1 MEATYMGLAVPLFP
15 DSLSDGIHIQPQ
27 GSAGAFDILTI
38 TQSSGHTGDFVVLE
52 DGDASTELLVVE
64 EDGVT
69 NWTVASPGADNVLS
83 IVITDTSTVT
93 SGYLQ
98 GVYVSVTPSSDASYT
113 TGGAQINA
121 FATDIFLDGTIGCE
135 VEGMYVY
142 IATNGTAPTLTS
154 GNLNGVNVYIDDLKA
169 AASSVNGIQLHMAD
183 GNSHTQSAF
192 VYMRMEGSSAAIDS
206 MFQKA
211 GTAALAPTY
220 FLRTNNGAV
229 TGKMIQTFTVGGT
242 QDLVLVCNINGST
255 YWIPLYAASA

>member
-27 GSAGAFDILTI
+27 GPAGAFDILTI

-98 GVYVSVTPSSDASYT
+98 GAYVSLTLTSDASYT
-113 TGGAQINA
+113 TGSAQLNG
-121 FATDIFLDGTIGCE
+121 FAVDLFLDGTGGCE
-135 VEGMYVY
+135 AEGMYVD
-142 IATNGTAPTLTS
+142 
-154 GNLNGVNVYIDDLKA
+154 V
-169 AASSVNGIQLHMAD
+169 ASHS
-183 GNSHTQSAF
+183 
-192 VYMRMEGSSAAIDS
+192 
-206 MFQKA
+206 
-211 GTAALAPTY
+211 
-220 FLRTNNGAV
+220 
-229 TGKMIQTFTVGGT
+229 
-242 QDLVLVCNINGST
+242 
-255 YWIPLYAASA
+255 